1 MGTLLYSPVAWHL
14 EWNVGTS
21 RLILEVTLHYFRVQD
36 FGVAP
41 ASTVPD
47 FFLDGLGQVLLPR
60 GSPPH
65 EVMEV

>member
-36 FGVAP
+36 FGVVP

-47 FFLDGLGQVLLPR
+47 FFWMALGKCSYPGVPLL
-60 GSPPH
+60 
-65 EVMEV
+65 MK